1 MLNPGDAAPLFSLPD
16 ADGRDVR
23 LADFRDKWVVLYFY
37 PKDNTSGCTKEAV
50 DFTSLADAFADLNAV
65 VIGVSPDAP
74 ASHRKF
80 IEKHGLGILLLS
92 DPEKKVIGAYGAW
105 GLKKNYGK
113 EYEGLIRSTFLIAPG
128 GAVAAAW
135 TKVRVRVKRKSGEV
149 RHADQVLE
157 KLKEVSGG

>member
-1 MLNPGDAAPLFSLPD
+1 M
-16 ADGRDVR
+16 R
-23 LADFRDKWVVLYFY
+23 
-37 PKDNTSGCTKEAV
+37 
-50 DFTSLADAFADLNAV
+50 DAFADLNAV

-92 DPEKKVIGAYGAW
+92 DAEKKVIQAYGAW

-149 RHADQVLE
+149 RHADQVLQ
-157 KLKEVSGG
+157 KLKQVSGG

>member
-1 MLNPGDAAPLFSLPD
+1 
-16 ADGRDVR
+16 VR

-92 DPEKKVIGAYGAW
+92 DPEKKVIRAYGAW

-113 EYEGLIRSTFLIAPG
+113 EYEGLIRSTFFIAPG

-149 RHADQVLE
+149 RHADQVLQ
-157 KLKEVSGG
+157 KLKQVSGG